1 MTKID
6 ERRGLPP
13 PGQARRLVK
22 VPTLRTPL
30 ILLSLAVLFVALPS
44 VAGAGDAD
52 TNAIPIVGRPTDLPF
67 SEASGAFAISA
78 AADRTSVHVEE
89 TVTLTVVVVADGPV
103 HHPPQ
108 RIDLRQ
114 IPEFESRYYIEADD
128 GTAATGTNAG
138 RWEFVYRLKPRRVD
152 VTEIP
157 GVPFV
162 FYNPAIRPAN
172 KAFQVR
178 YTDPIPLQVQPAE
191 VISTPPRPVA
201 DVFLRTGNG
210 AAVIARQVPWSPPS
224 PWQVWSLVVIPP
236 LACVTWYILWRRRYP
251 DIGRLKERLRS
262 RAARL
267 ALARL
272 QQAEHAPTEQRAPL
286 TAAAVAEYLRERLDL
301 SVVEPTPA
309 EAAALL
315 LRQGCTAKVVDQA
328 VACLQACDAARFWPA
343 SANDGDGLPTL
354 GREVI
359 LALDADTDRV
369 RMQEQS
375 VERATP

>member
-1 MTKID
+1 V
-6 ERRGLPP
+6 
-13 PGQARRLVK
+13 A
-22 VPTLRTPL
+22 
-30 ILLSLAVLFVALPS
+30 LLSLAAFIAAFVG
-44 VAGAGDAD
+44 VAHGGDAD
-52 TNAIPIVGRPTDLPF
+52 ADAIPIVGRPTDLPF

-78 AADRTSVHVEE
+78 TADRTSVHVEE
-89 TVTLTVVVVADGPV
+89 TVTLTVVVVADGSV

-114 IPEFESRYYIEADD
+114 IPEFDGRFYIEADD

-162 FYNPAIRPAN
+162 FYNPAIKPAN

-178 YTDPIPLQVQPAE
+178 YTDPIPLQVQAAE
-191 VISTPPRPVA
+191 VISAPLRPVA
-201 DVFLRTGNG
+201 DIFLKTGAG
-210 AAVIARQVPWSPPS
+210 PAVIARQVPWSPPS
-224 PWQVWSLVVIPP
+224 PWQVWALILIPP
-236 LACVTWYILWRRRYP
+236 LGCVTWYIIWRRRYP
-251 DIGRLKERLRS
+251 DVGRLKERLRS

-272 QQAEHAPTEQRAPL
+272 QHAENAPSEQRAPL
-286 TAAAVAEYLRERLDL
+286 TAAAVGEYLRERLDL
-301 SVVEPTPA
+301 TVAEPTPA
-309 EAAALL
+309 EAAAAL
-315 LRQGCTAKVVDQA
+315 LRQGCTADVVDQA

-343 SANDGDGLPTL
+343 SASDGDGLPAL

-369 RMQEQS
+369 RTHEQS
-375 VERATP
+375 VEGTTP